1 MVSSFRSGQGMVLL
15 TLMPP
20 PGQVPGP
27 SFLKGGD
34 ACLFFGMNHGCSLFL
49 TLVCVSIQHAK
60 SALHTK
66 TEMLLQPGGPAR
78 VHCSHLHA
86 LPRFLEG
93 RPHSVPCSLTALCS
107 RELASMSRPT
117 EAVPRM
123 GADFCV
129 ATSSRHSFLTV
140 PELSASVLLPHS
152 VLGNLS
158 HWLCGPFLFWL
169 PHAFLFL
176 FNF

>member
-1 MVSSFRSGQGMVLL
+1 MCVIASVIPDVLLRTVSCLYCRGWQYSEVGFGGCPSKVASSSTCCVAVRSQESAGMVSSFWSGQGMVLP

-49 TLVCVSIQHAK
+49 TLVCISVQHAK
-60 SALHTK
+60 SALHMK

-78 VHCSHLHA
+78 VHFSHLHA
-86 LPRFLEG
+86 LPHFLER

-107 RELASMSRPT
+107 
-117 EAVPRM
+117 
-123 GADFCV
+123 
-129 ATSSRHSFLTV
+129 
-140 PELSASVLLPHS
+140 
-152 VLGNLS
+152 
-158 HWLCGPFLFWL
+158 
-169 PHAFLFL
+169 
-176 FNF
+176 